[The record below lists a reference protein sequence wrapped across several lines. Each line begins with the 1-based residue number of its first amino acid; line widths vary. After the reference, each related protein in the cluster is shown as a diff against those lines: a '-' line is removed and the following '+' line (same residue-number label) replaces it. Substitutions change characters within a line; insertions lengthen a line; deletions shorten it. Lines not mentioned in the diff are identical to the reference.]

1 MSIASCTV
9 LMIGGDQG
17 FFNDMLVKA
26 RQLECTLVTADS
38 MESGLRCLAGGG
50 IDVVVYDLDAAEGCE
65 RESVGLLRR
74 NTYGIPI
81 LVLSERMD
89 PCLTKE
95 AIREGADDCLVKD
108 HLHVATLER
117 VIHNALARESF
128 RQNRQQFGSRL
139 NTLITHNA
147 DAIVVVGLNG
157 VIRYVN
163 PAAEAMFGRELARLV
178 GTPFG
183 CPITGTG
190 RTEVDILRPG
200 GPSTVAEMHL
210 VISEWGDEQVYLA
223 TLRDISERKATEGAL
238 RQYQRIFTSFSDPI
252 ALLDPAGRVVLA
264 NRTFY
269 RWFWPDAPPPVKARI
284 ADALAPAFFEA
295 KLEPALLRCLH
306 GEEVQLQAWIDL
318 PGDVPKYATMTF
330 DPFRD
335 EDETV
340 TRCIWTLRD
349 LSETKNLED
358 QLRQSQKMEAI
369 GTLAGGIA
377 HNFNNLLM
385 GIQGRSSLMLMDTG
399 EDHPFVEH
407 LSGIEALVR
416 EAAGLTKQL
425 LGYARGG
432 KYDPVPTDLN
442 ALVAKNLKMFAN
454 TCKELEIVET
464 YAFDLWRVEVDRGQ
478 ISQVL
483 LNIFVNAWQAMPD
496 GGRLSVTTARQ
507 HVDGRAAESC
517 DLAPGR
523 YAVVHIRDTGRGMD
537 RATLH
542 RIFDPFFTTKGAGRG
557 TGLGLASAYGIVRN
571 HGGFIDVDSDI
582 GKGAR
587 FSIYLPATDK
597 TIVAYNGT
605 KHRVVKGQ
613 ETILLVDDE
622 PDVLSVGGQML
633 ARLGYTVE
641 TASSGTAALKRYR
654 MRKEAIDLVVLD
666 MVMPGMGGGETF
678 DRLRA
683 FDPHVKVLLA
693 SGYSLEGQAEQ
704 IMARGCDGF
713 IQKPFDISGLS
724 VKLRSLLD
732 GTGPGSSSG

>member
-1 MSIASCTV
+1 MSTDPGHV
-9 LMIGGDQG
+9 L
-17 FFNDMLVKA
+17 K
-26 RQLECTLVTADS
+26 
-38 MESGLRCLAGGG
+38 
-50 IDVVVYDLDAAEGCE
+50 
-65 RESVGLLRR
+65 
-74 NTYGIPI
+74 
-81 LVLSERMD
+81 
-89 PCLTKE
+89 
-95 AIREGADDCLVKD
+95 
-108 HLHVATLER
+108 
-117 VIHNALARESF
+117 
-128 RQNRQQFGSRL
+128 QFGARL

-147 DAIVVVGLNG
+147 DAIVVVSLDG

-163 PAAEAMFGRELARLV
+163 PAAESMFGRESASLA

-190 RTEVDILRPG
+190 RTEVDILHPG
-200 GPSTVAEMHL
+200 PASTVAEMHL
-210 VISEWGDEQVYLA
+210 VTADWGGEQVYLA
-223 TLRDISERKATEGAL
+223 TLRDITERKATERAL
-238 RQYQRIFTSFSDPI
+238 RQYQRIFTAFSDPI
-252 ALLDPAGRVVLA
+252 ALLDPSGRVDLA

-269 RWFWPDAPPPVKARI
+269 RWFWPDGIPGAAATI
-284 ADALAPAFFEA
+284 AEALDPAFWEA
-295 KLEPALLRCLH
+295 SLEPALLQCLG

-318 PGDVPKYATMTF
+318 PGGKLRYTTMTL

-335 EDETV
+335 EDETI
-340 TRCIWTLRD
+340 THGIWTLRD

-407 LSGIEALVR
+407 LQGIETLVR
-416 EAAGLTKQL
+416 EAAGLTRQL

-442 ALVAKNLKMFAN
+442 ALVVKNLKMFAN
-454 TCKELEIVET
+454 TCKELEIRET
-464 YAFDLWRVEVDRGQ
+464 YAFDLRRVEVDQGQ

-496 GGRLSVTTARQ
+496 GGRLTITTAQQ
-507 HVDGRAAESC
+507 HLDTRAAESC
-517 DLAPGR
+517 GVVAGR
-523 YAVVHIRDTGRGMD
+523 YAVVHIGDTGRGMD

-542 RIFDPFFTTKGAGRG
+542 RIFDPFFTTKGPGRG

-571 HGGFIDVDSDI
+571 HGGFIEVDSEL
-582 GKGAR
+582 GQGAQ
-587 FSIYLPATDK
+587 FSIYLPTTDK
-597 TIVAYNGT
+597 TIVAFNGT
-605 KHRVVKGQ
+605 RHRVVKGQ

-641 TASSGTAALKRYR
+641 TAASGAEALTRYR
-654 MRKEAIDLVVLD
+654 LRKAAVDLVILD

-683 FDPHVKVLLA
+683 FDPAVKVLLA
-693 SGYSLEGQAEQ
+693 SGYSLEGQAER

-713 IQKPFDISGLS
+713 IQKPFDISALS
-724 VKLRSLLD
+724 AKLRSLLD
-732 GTGPGSSSG
+732 ETGAGSSSG